1 MKKKV
6 ILIGLNLYSIILSLK
21 IKRDFKNTSVTIL
34 EGSKNFLNA
43 YKSIKIG
50 KYRCNPGFHA
60 LENIRSNDL
69 VKLFKKVL
77 NLKKIVRTR
86 GLLIGNNLISFT
98 SKYSDWPKEIKKN
111 YNLKQ
116 KKVSVRRQSI
126 LSSINNKYLEYLK
139 NNIADK
145 RVSYL
150 NSLSILY
157 PWFFSPNYKLIS
169 NDEGE
174 IFNQKIRDKKIKH
187 SFLFPEK
194 GLFEHISKG
203 LKILVKKKG
212 IKVKLKNP
220 VLFER
225 KNEQIIFNGFQDLN
239 DKNNIKIICIPI
251 VPLSHAIKSSKIK
264 LPQLKPIKFYT
275 ALIEIKN
282 YVNSEFDNFCE
293 TIVSSEMAYGLRR
306 ISSYSD
312 VVNLNKR
319 KIYQIEFIEHEKILN
334 INDQLNKIIKLMS
347 NFVYFK
353 KNNDSKNIKVIGV
366 TFVRNVFSPELSTIN
381 NLSKKTVNFF
391 KNSKNILFPRQ
402 ISWPINS
409 NKHMLFAQNDY
420 NKLIKKIIKTSE

>member
-34 EGSKNFLNA
+34 EGSENFLNA

-77 NLKKIVRTR
+77 KLKKIVRTR
-86 GLLIGNNLISFT
+86 GLLIGNDLISFT
-98 SKYSDWPKEIKKN
+98 SKYSDWPKEIKKK
-111 YNLKQ
+111 YNLKK
-116 KKVSVRRQSI
+116 KKVSVNRQKI

-139 NNIADK
+139 NNISDK

-212 IKVKLKNP
+212 IKVRLKNP
-220 VLFER
+220 ILFER
-225 KNEQIIFNGFQDLN
+225 KNEKIIFNGFKDLN

-251 VPLSHAIKSSKIK
+251 VPLSHAIKSNKIK
-264 LPQLKPIKFYT
+264 LPHLKPIKFYT

-282 YVNSEFDNFCE
+282 FVNSEFDNFCE
-293 TIVSSEMAYGLRR
+293 TIVSSEVAYGLRR
-306 ISSYSD
+306 ISTYSD

-319 KIYQIEFIEHEKILN
+319 KIYQIEFIEHEKISN
-334 INDQLNKIIKLMS
+334 INAQLNKIVKLIS
-347 NFVYFK
+347 NFVSFK
-353 KNNDSKNIKVIGV
+353 KNSNSKNIEVIGV

-381 NLSKKTVNFF
+381 NLSNKTVNFF

-420 NKLIKKIIKTSE
+420 NKLIKKIIKTSK